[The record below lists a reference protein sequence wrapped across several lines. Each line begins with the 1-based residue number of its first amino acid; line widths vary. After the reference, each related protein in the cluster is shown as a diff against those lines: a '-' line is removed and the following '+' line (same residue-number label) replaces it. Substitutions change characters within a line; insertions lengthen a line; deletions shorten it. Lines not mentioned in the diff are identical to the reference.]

1 MGEGLMDAESTF
13 LTSSVKLDKGRS
25 GAGAGMRRRQ
35 LLGMIGGA
43 AVWPIAVRPQQAPK
57 SLRVGTANVQPRTA
71 PQWVAFVQR
80 MAELGY
86 KEGENFTYDAIQ
98 IPNADAW
105 EASYRTIVAQKPDI
119 VLGAGPER
127 SLQAALA
134 AADGLP
140 VVMIAVDYDPLAKGY
155 VRSLSRP
162 SGNVTGVY
170 FQNVELVGKRLEIV
184 KEAFPHVKTMTVF
197 WDKASADH
205 WTALQTVAPRSGIEL
220 TGVEFRER
228 PYDYDRAF
236 AEAAARGNFFYA
248 GGSPFFFLDR
258 TRLAELAIK
267 HRMASIGELREHVT
281 AGSLMSYGPSLTAMF
296 ALAANYVDRIAKGAR
311 PADLPVE
318 QPTKFELLINLKTAK
333 ALGLEFPASLMA
345 RADEVIE

>member
-1 MGEGLMDAESTF
+1 
-13 LTSSVKLDKGRS
+13 V
-25 GAGAGMRRRQ
+25 
-35 LLGMIGGA
+35 
-43 AVWPIAVRPQQAPK
+43 
-57 SLRVGTANVQPRTA
+57 
-71 PQWVAFVQR
+71 
-80 MAELGY
+80 
-86 KEGENFTYDAIQ
+86 
-98 IPNADAW
+98 
-105 EASYRTIVAQKPDI
+105 
-119 VLGAGPER
+119 
-127 SLQAALA
+127 
-134 AADGLP
+134 
-140 VVMIAVDYDPLAKGY
+140 AKGY

-162 SGNVTGVY
+162 SGSVTGVY

-184 KEAFPHVKTMTVF
+184 KEAFPRVKTMTVF

-205 WTALQTVAPRSGIEL
+205 WAALQTVALRSGIEL

-236 AEAAARGNFFYA
+236 VEAAARGNFFYA

-258 TRLAELAIK
+258 ARMAELAIK
-267 HRMASIGELREHVT
+267 HRMAAICELREHVIV
-281 AGSLMSYGPSLTAMF
+281 GGLMSYGPSLTAMF
-296 ALAANYVDRIAKGAR
+296 ALAANYVDRIAKGAK

>member
-1 MGEGLMDAESTF
+1 MQ
-13 LTSSVKLDKGRS
+13 
-25 GAGAGMRRRQ
+25 RRQ
-35 LLGMIGGA
+35 FLGAVGA
-43 AVWPIAVRPQQAPK
+43 AATWPIALRAQQSSKP
-57 SLRVGTANVQPRTA
+57 LRVGTANVQPRTA
-71 PQWVAFVQR
+71 PQWVAFIQR

-105 EASYRTIVAQKPDI
+105 ESSYRSIVAQRPDI

-184 KEAFPHVKTMTVF
+184 KEAFPNVKAMTVF

-205 WTALQTVAPRSGIEL
+205 WQALQAMAPRSGIEV

-228 PYDYDRAF
+228 PYDYDHAF

-258 TRLAELAIK
+258 VRMAELAIK
-267 HRMASIGELREHVT
+267 HRMAAICELREHVA
-281 AGSLMSYGPSLTAMF
+281 AGGLMSYGPSLTAMF

-333 ALGLEFPASLMA
+333 ALGLEFPAPLMA

>member
-1 MGEGLMDAESTF
+1 
-13 LTSSVKLDKGRS
+13 
-25 GAGAGMRRRQ
+25 MRRRQ
-35 LLGMIGGA
+35 FLGMIGGA
-43 AVWPIAVRPQQAPK
+43 AAWPIAGHAQAPK
-57 SLRVGTANVQPRTA
+57 ILRVGTANAQPRTA

-86 KEGENFTYDAIQ
+86 KEGDNFIYDHIQ

-119 VLGAGPER
+119 VLGSGPER
-127 SLQAALA
+127 SLHAALA

-140 VVMIAVDYDPLAKGY
+140 VVMIAVDYDPVAKGY

-170 FQNVELVGKRLEIV
+170 FQNVELVGKRLALV
-184 KEAFPHVKTMTVF
+184 KEAFPNVTAMTVF

-205 WTALQTVAPRSGIEL
+205 WAALQAAAPRSGLKL
-220 TGVEFRER
+220 TGIEFREQ

-236 AEAAARGNFFYA
+236 AEAAARGNFCYA

-258 TRLAELAIK
+258 TRLAQLAIQ
-267 HRMASIGELREHVT
+267 HRMAIVCELGEQVA
-281 AGSLMSYGPSLTAMF
+281 AGSLMSYGTSITAMF
-296 ALAANYVDRIAKGAR
+296 ALAANYVDRIAKGAK

-318 QPTKFELLINLKTAK
+318 QPTKFELVINLKTAK
-333 ALGLEFPASLMA
+333 ALGLEFPVSVMA

>member
-1 MGEGLMDAESTF
+1 
-13 LTSSVKLDKGRS
+13 
-25 GAGAGMRRRQ
+25 MRRRQ
-35 LLGMIGGA
+35 FLGTIGSA
-43 AVWPIAVRPQQAPK
+43 MAWPIASRAQQAIKP
-57 SLRVGTANVQPRTA
+57 LRVGTANVQPRTA
-71 PQWVAFVQR
+71 PQWIAFVRR

-86 KEGENFTYDAIQ
+86 KEGENFIYDHIQ

-105 EASYRTIVAQKPDI
+105 ESSYRAIVAQKPDI

-184 KEAFPHVKTMTVF
+184 KEAFPNVKAMTVF

-205 WTALQTVAPRSGIEL
+205 WAALQAMAPRSGIEV
-220 TGVEFRER
+220 TGIEFRER
-228 PYDYDRAF
+228 PYDYDRALMD
-236 AEAAARGNFFYA
+236 AAARGNFFYA

-258 TRLAELAIK
+258 THLAQLAIK
-267 HRMASIGELREHVT
+267 HRMASIGELREHIM
-281 AGSLMSYGPSLTAMF
+281 AGGLMSYGPSLTSMF
-296 ALAANYVDRIAKGAR
+296 ALAANYVDRIAKGAK

-318 QPTKFELLINLKTAK
+318 QPTKFELIVNLKTAK
-333 ALGLEFPASLMA
+333 ALGLEFPAALVS